1 MTTPR
6 TRTDRVEFRTSP
18 ETRRLIDRAVEA
30 EGGTLTEFAETN
42 LVVAAQRVLAN
53 RTRFSL
59 PAEALDEWEALN
71 ERPAREL
78 PGLRALLERESP
90 FAG

>member
-1 MTTPR
+1 MTNSR

-30 EGGTLTEFAETN
+30 EGGTLTEFAEAN
-42 LVVAAQRVLAN
+42 LVVAAQRVLAD
-53 RTRFSL
+53 RARFSL
-59 PAEALDEWEALN
+59 PPEALSDWEALN
-71 ERPAREL
+71 ERPARDL

>member
-1 MTTPR
+1 MTTSR
-6 TRTDRVEFRTSP
+6 VRSDRIEFRTSP
-18 ETRRLIDRAVEA
+18 ETRRLIDRAVDA
-30 EGGTLTEFAETN
+30 TGGTLTEFAENN
-42 LVVAAQRVLAN
+42 LVVAAQRVLADRN
-53 RTRFSL
+53 RFALS
-59 PAEALDEWEALN
+59 PEALAEWVALN

>member
-1 MTTPR
+1 MAASR

-42 LVVAAQRVLAN
+42 LIVAAQRVLAD
-53 RTRFSL
+53 RTKFSL
-59 PAEALDEWEALN
+59 SADAFAEWEALN

-78 PGLRALLERESP
+78 PGLRALLGRESP